1 MTNLCEYDR
10 IRLDIIAE
18 RKEEWDKLVSFKTE
32 FAQGNKKKKPKSVSK
47 LSITDSIVL
56 RRSSRKKPKVYYKE
70 AGQAITMGFL
80 LHLNYSNVCIVRGL
94 IHPPPLCNEE
104 N

>member
-32 FAQGNKKKKPKSVSK
+32 FAQGKKEKKKKVCQQA
-47 LSITDSIVL
+47 LS
-56 RRSSRKKPKVYYKE
+56 
-70 AGQAITMGFL
+70 
-80 LHLNYSNVCIVRGL
+80 N
-94 IHPPPLCNEE
+94 
-104 N
+104 